1 MGLHWRLHLS
11 YALSDYYQAG
21 LGLRNEGKYYLLFW
35 LCIPSVVVSIVL
47 SERFRSIGHC
57 LKALLHCLPY
67 RLFRNRPKIR
77 RWNLRHSLRLSL
89 IKSPNLSN
97 RPKHW
102 KVSPFATQNSAREI
116 LEIAFHRKNRPPL
129 CVNSVSSSQGIFL
142 LSTLSSPLNSKNE
155 RPTRQAVTFLT

>member
-21 LGLRNEGKYYLLFW
+21 LGLRNEGKYHLLFW

-47 SERFRSIGHC
+47 SERFGSIGHC

-102 KVSPFATQNSAREI
+102 KVSPFATQNSARV
-116 LEIAFHRKNRPPL
+116 FWK
-129 CVNSVSSSQGIFL
+129 S
-142 LSTLSSPLNSKNE
+142 LSTE
-155 RPTRQAVTFLT
+155 RTALLYVSTAFLVVREFSCCQRYPHL